1 MDDRQAS
8 ATTVADEIIG
18 TKTNTSV
25 NGDEREN
32 AEQQVEQWVHRY
44 SGRIFGFALR
54 KLGHHQD
61 AEDLAQEIATALFRS
76 LQGGREIVS
85 MDAWVRRICSYT
97 WSNYAAKH
105 NRHWRMSAG
114 SDDGFDEALL
124 ADEEPS
130 VLNRMVEQETLD
142 QLRQEI
148 AFLSKRHREITVMHY
163 FEGHRVEAIAA
174 MLGLSSGTVK
184 WHLSEARRKLK
195 EGLKMTSQQS
205 PFNLTPVRMQVGHT
219 GEPGPHSEPNS
230 YFHSLLAGNIAVAAY
245 ERPLTIEELAR
256 KVGAASAYV
265 EELIEPLKQVGLM
278 SAKNAGKM
286 QTNFI
291 IRDMNCLREESMM
304 LNRHGEAI
312 ALTFYDAIANRLP
325 DIRALGFQGSQ
336 ENDTFLLWSF
346 IPQAIL
352 HHYWAAKPHPYYE
365 SIREPER
372 ADGGRYYAIGNIRY
386 SKDEWLAN
394 IPNAEIAEQYVCNG
408 IKSRADGGRMH
419 ALQMDTYWSGMQ
431 WRDFN
436 GPDLTALGRLADC
449 INQQTELSDH
459 DQLETAKLAKK
470 GYVSVESGLVT
481 LRIPLFNKE
490 QYASYMAIIEEALV
504 SIDART
510 LLEPVQ
516 DDFIALWKRLA
527 PVHIAKEE
535 IECRGVQEGLA
546 IIFAIM
552 EALVRF
558 GKLALPTEEEKSR
571 LTTLVWEA

>member
-8 ATTVADEIIG
+8 AATVADEITG
-18 TKTNTSV
+18 TMTNASM
-25 NGDEREN
+25 NEDEREH

-76 LQGGREIVS
+76 LQGGRGIDN

-105 NRHWRMSAG
+105 NRHWRMAAG
-114 SDDGFDEALL
+114 GDDGFDEALL

-130 VLNRMVEQETLD
+130 VLSRMVEQETLD

-163 FEGHRVEAIAA
+163 FEGLRVEDIAA
-174 MLGLSSGTVK
+174 KFGLSSGTVK

-195 EGLKMTSQQS
+195 EGLKMTSQQPTLS
-205 PFNLTPVRMQVGHT
+205 FTPVRMHVGHT
-219 GEPGPHSEPNS
+219 GSPGPHFEPNS

-245 ERPLTIEELAR
+245 DRPLTIEELAR

-278 SAKNAGKM
+278 SSRNGGKV

-291 IRDMNCLREESMM
+291 IRDMNGLREESMM

-312 ALTFYDAIANRLP
+312 AAAFYDAIASRLP
-325 DIRALGFQGSQ
+325 DIKALAFHGCQ

-352 HHYWAAKPHPYYE
+352 HHYWAAKPHQFYD

-372 ADGGRYYAIGNIRY
+372 ADGGRYYAVGNIRY
-386 SKDEWLAN
+386 SKDEWIAN

-408 IKSRADGGRMH
+408 IKSRADGGRIH

-449 INQQTELSDH
+449 LNQQTELSDH
-459 DQLETAKLAKK
+459 DKLEAAKLAKS
-470 GYVSVESGLVT
+470 GYVSNEDGLT
-481 LRIPLFNKE
+481 SIRIPFFNKD
-490 QYASYMAIIEEALV
+490 QYAAYTAIIEEALV
-504 SIDART
+504 SIDARA

-527 PVHIAKEE
+527 PSHIAKEE
-535 IECRGVQEGLA
+535 VGSHSIQEGLG

-558 GKLALPTEEEKSR
+558 GKLPLPTEEEKAR
-571 LTTLVWEA
+571 LTTIVWEA